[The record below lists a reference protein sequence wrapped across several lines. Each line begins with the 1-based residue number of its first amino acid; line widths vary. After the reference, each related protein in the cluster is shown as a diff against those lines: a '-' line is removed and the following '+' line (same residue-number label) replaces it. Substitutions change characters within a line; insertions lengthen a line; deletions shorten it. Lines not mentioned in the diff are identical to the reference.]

1 MKINAVSLKICIA
14 VCVFGCL
21 LPSVSAQEANASIA
35 MKDLRVLL
43 KDGDTPPHLVREWLA
58 IASQEDRDKFQAL
71 IRDNPEEARTF
82 LKQKLDE
89 CREERHTAQ
98 KAIIQAAQ
106 AVRQCKNDAEKP
118 ALQAKLREL
127 LAEDFQRKS
136 DDIAARIRM
145 QEQNLEQARQE
156 YQRRVD
162 NAEQMINERM
172 ERMLAPRAGDAGKAA
187 RKDFKG
193 PNKGQNRGAAK
204 GQRRGGKQQKAANNA
219 PAVPDADDELLDEE

>member
-1 MKINAVSLKICIA
+1 MKINALSLKICVV

-21 LPSVSAQEANASIA
+21 PPSALAQEANAGIA

-43 KDGDTPPHLVREWLA
+43 KDGDTPPHLASEWLA
-58 IASQEDRDKFQAL
+58 TASQEERGKFQAL
-71 IRDNPEEARTF
+71 IRDNPEEARAF

-89 CREERHTAQ
+89 RKEERQAAQ
-98 KAIIQAAQ
+98 KAIFQAAQ

-127 LAEDFQRKS
+127 LAEDFQRRS
-136 DDIAARIRM
+136 DEIAVRIRM

-156 YQRRVD
+156 YQQRVD
-162 NAEQMINERM
+162 HAEQMINERM
-172 ERMLAPRAGDAGKAA
+172 EKMLAPRAGDAGKAA

-193 PNKGQNRGAAK
+193 QNKGQNRGGAK
-204 GQRRGGKQQKAANNA
+204 GQRKGGKQQKAAKA
-219 PAVPDADDELLDEE
+219 PAVPNADDELPDEE